1 MSWWRIVKG
10 LRDLVNK
17 SGKTPYRAN
26 CGTLPHLLRSQSA
39 HQLRANPKPFAPPDR
54 LSIAN
59 LAPLLKLVAFVL
71 FAWYDRFAPYV
82 LAEKHNL
89 KPMIDK
95 QTFCYPLPIGK
106 ISQKEGNNGNKSNAL
121 N

>member
-10 LRDLVNK
+10 LRDLTNK

-59 LAPLLKLVAFVL
+59 LAPLFQLSHLSELPGL
-71 FAWYDRFAPYV
+71 FTGGRFAPYV
-82 LAEKHNL
+82 
-89 KPMIDK
+89 P
-95 QTFCYPLPIGK
+95 
-106 ISQKEGNNGNKSNAL
+106 
-121 N
+121 